1 LPYNAV
7 VTVDVTLE
15 VPVVDCVEVA
25 VLVTVDVLGREVTVD
40 VSVDDT
46 ELVAVVVSVV
56 KSQLV

>member
-1 LPYNAV
+1 M
-7 VTVDVTLE
+7 TVDVTLE